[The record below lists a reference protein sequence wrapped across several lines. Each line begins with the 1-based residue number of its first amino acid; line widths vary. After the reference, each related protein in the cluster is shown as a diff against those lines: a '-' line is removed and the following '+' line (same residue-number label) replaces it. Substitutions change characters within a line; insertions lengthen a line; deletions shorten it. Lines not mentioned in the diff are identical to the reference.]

1 MGVLRPPSPF
11 YNFQKCV
18 TFRGLLAA
26 LLPLRPQPL
35 SLNASWKHVT
45 PSDASRPQPLSL
57 KRPLGST
64 WRPGRGFSV
73 ARFRSGS
80 RGLDAARTA
89 PLPSA
94 TNPCLQTP
102 PRKHMAPGG
111 GGFSVARLRSESKK
125 RGTSARSAPV
135 PRVFEAF
142 GTRTS
147 GRRRSLPPFSRPP
160 HASSTPPTPQAPLSA
175 PQNTP
180 APHPPV
186 PASPCP
192 RPPRAEA
199 RWGAW
204 SSRPTRIPGNLPRQG
219 HLR

>member
-1 MGVLRPPSPF
+1 MSYARFRLRESCIAGPSQSAP
-11 YNFQKCV
+11 
-18 TFRGLLAA
+18 
-26 LLPLRPQPL
+26 
-35 SLNASWKHVT
+35 
-45 PSDASRPQPLSL
+45 ASRPFDIPRIQRNVFRQG
-57 KRPLGST
+57 KRGSCGAGRSQSAACAV
-64 WRPGRGFSV
+64 RPFFDIPRIRRNAFSPGEAGFVRGG
-73 ARFRSGS
+73 ALLE
-80 RGLDAARTA
+80 RG
-89 PLPSA
+89 
-94 TNPCLQTP
+94 
-102 PRKHMAPGG
+102 
-111 GGFSVARLRSESKK
+111 LRSESKK

>member
-1 MGVLRPPSPF
+1 MAPRE
-11 YNFQKCV
+11 
-18 TFRGLLAA
+18 GLLRSP
-26 LLPLRPQPL
+26 LPQWKPRAGCRAHGVPPQRPQPL
-35 SLNASWKHVT
+35 SPNASWKHV
-45 PSDASRPQPLSL
+45 
-57 KRPLGST
+57 
-64 WRPGRGFSV
+64 
-73 ARFRSGS
+73 
-80 RGLDAARTA
+80 
-89 PLPSA
+89 
-94 TNPCLQTP
+94 
-102 PRKHMAPGG
+102 APGG

-147 GRRRSLPPFSRPP
+147 GRRRNLPPFSRPP

-180 APHPPV
+180 ASHPPV

-204 SSRPTRIPGNLPRQG
+204 SSRPTRIPDNLPRQG
-219 HLR
+219 YLR

>member
-1 MGVLRPPSPF
+1 M
-11 YNFQKCV
+11 
-18 TFRGLLAA
+18 
-26 LLPLRPQPL
+26 RPQPL
-35 SLNASWKHVT
+35 SPNASWKHV
-45 PSDASRPQPLSL
+45 
-57 KRPLGST
+57 
-64 WRPGRGFSV
+64 
-73 ARFRSGS
+73 
-80 RGLDAARTA
+80 
-89 PLPSA
+89 
-94 TNPCLQTP
+94 
-102 PRKHMAPGG
+102 APGG
-111 GGFSVARLRSESKK
+111 GGFSTAHLRSKNLQDGTPCATPFPPCAPNPCPRASWKHVAFGGGGFSAAHLRSESKK

-160 HASSTPPTPQAPLSA
+160 HASSTPPTPQAPLSV

-199 RWGAW
+199 RSAAW
-204 SSRPTRIPGNLPRQG
+204 SSRLTGTPGNRPQQG
-219 HLR
+219 RLR

>member
-1 MGVLRPPSPF
+1 MPRAPTLVLKTPP
-11 YNFQKCV
+11 
-18 TFRGLLAA
+18 R
-26 LLPLRPQPL
+26 
-35 SLNASWKHVT
+35 KHM
-45 PSDASRPQPLSL
+45 A
-57 KRPLGST
+57 
-64 WRPGRGFSV
+64 PGGGDFSV

-94 TNPCLQTP
+94 PNPCPQTP
-102 PRKHMAPGG
+102 PGSTWRPGE

-147 GRRRSLPPFSRPP
+147 GRRRSLPLFSRPP

>member
-1 MGVLRPPSPF
+1 MASGGGGFSAVHLRSENPQDGTPRATLFPPCAP
-11 YNFQKCV
+11 NPC
-18 TFRGLLAA
+18 
-26 LLPLRPQPL
+26 LP
-35 SLNASWKHVT
+35 SASWKHV
-45 PSDASRPQPLSL
+45 AS
-57 KRPLGST
+57 
-64 WRPGRGFSV
+64 
-73 ARFRSGS
+73 
-80 RGLDAARTA
+80 
-89 PLPSA
+89 
-94 TNPCLQTP
+94 
-102 PRKHMAPGG
+102 GG
-111 GGFSVARLRSESKK
+111 GGFSVAHLRSESKK

-135 PRVFEAF
+135 PRVFAAF

-160 HASSTPPTPQAPLSA
+160 HASSTPPTPQALLSA

-192 RPPRAEA
+192 RLPRAEA

-204 SSRPTRIPGNLPRQG
+204 SSRPTRIPGNRPRQG